1 MHICPKIKTSMRG
14 CGEHFAGQ
22 HLSISFAP
30 LAAAITITQS
40 AATSTHAASLYLRNF
55 VSWRPSYVPLALNIP
70 TSDQSRLDGPS
81 SSPSPSTRTAAS
93 TVYVTVIPTGSSS
106 CLFHHSSHGI
116 HSSHHH
122 LPTSHA
128 HAAPSRTTTTS
139 SLRSVKS
146 GTVLKINGC
155 CSDYSHPVTLD
166 KVTTP
171 TPAMPN
177 HGNTSRSAA
186 HPSTTVPAAITVA
199 PSRVTGAD
207 EVVRVTITTTVPVVA
222 AADDETCLF
231 V

>member
-14 CGEHFAGQ
+14 CGEHFAG
-22 HLSISFAP
+22 HISFAP

-40 AATSTHAASLYLRNF
+40 AATSTHAARSTISFSLYLRNF
-55 VSWRPSYVPLALNIP
+55 VSWRPSYVPLALNVP
-70 TSDQSRLDGPS
+70 TSDQSLSTTSCIDQTPS
-81 SSPSPSTRTAAS
+81 SSPSPSTCTAAS
-93 TVYVTVIPTGSSS
+93 TVYVTVSPTGSSS

-146 GTVLKINGC
+146 GTVLKTNGC
-155 CSDYSHPVTLD
+155 CSNYSHPVTLD
-166 KVTTP
+166 KVTTL
-171 TPAMPN
+171 TPAVPY
-177 HGNTSRSAA
+177 HGNTSR
-186 HPSTTVPAAITVA
+186 TN
-199 PSRVTGAD
+199 
-207 EVVRVTITTTVPVVA
+207 EVVRVTITTTVSVVA